1 MARRTYTSTI
11 TEGAGRQMNIAVLAA
26 SPRPDGNSRALA
38 RALMDGAESAGH
50 TTRLVDLN
58 KPMAG
63 FLRDCRTCRRPDGEC
78 SIQDGYRD
86 LLMEHILPADALV
99 YATPL
104 YWYGMAAVLKNYFDR
119 MVSYLSGSFPS
130 SSQVMERMVDKRVA
144 LLISSEE
151 RYPGA
156 ALGLVAQVQEMSRY
170 LHHALIGVVHG
181 VGNKRGEVRS
191 DPADPLKTAH
201 RLGAQLSSLHHS
213 DYRIDTER
221 PNTVWPSASTHDDT
235 AGIYTDV

>member
-1 MARRTYTSTI
+1 
-11 TEGAGRQMNIAVLAA
+11 MNVVVLAA
-26 SPRPDGNSRALA
+26 SPRPNGNSRALA

-50 TTRLVDLN
+50 VTGLVDLN
-58 KPMAG
+58 EPMTA
-63 FLRDCRTCRRPDGEC
+63 FLRDCKSCRRPDGEC

-86 LLMEHILPADALV
+86 LLMEKVLAADALV

-119 MVSYLSGSFPS
+119 MVCYLSGSFPAS
-130 SSQVMERMVDKRVA
+130 EQVIEGMVGRRVA

-156 ALGLVAQVQEMSRY
+156 TLGLIAQVQEMSRY
-170 LHHALIGVVHG
+170 LRQPLVGVVHG
-181 VGNKRGEVRS
+181 VGNTRGEVRH
-191 DPADPLKTAH
+191 DPADPLNAAH
-201 RLGAQLSSLHHS
+201 RLGAELASAHHS

-221 PNTVWPSASTHDDT
+221 STTVWQAGSPKDGT